1 MLHTLTDTAQLVPLL
16 QGGAQPGPDMRA
28 VAEEVPVAFVY
39 NHATYAVMMAT
50 PAALEDFAY
59 GFSLTEGIVSHPSEI
74 QGLDI
79 VPHPNGVELRMD
91 LAEHRLEA
99 LHKRRRRLAGPVG
112 CGLCGIE
119 SLDAAMR
126 SVCPVVSDA
135 SIAVPD
141 IARAMTAMEAR
152 QTLHR
157 ATHCA
162 HAAGFWHREAGMLA
176 VREDV
181 GRHNAL
187 DKLAGAVTRM
197 ALAPEAGAVVLTSR
211 VSVEM
216 VQKTAALG
224 TAILLAVSAP
234 TATAIRLAEECGLT
248 LIAGVRGNRYE
259 VFTGAGRLRGE
270 QACRLS

>member
-1 MLHTLTDTAQLVPLL
+1 MLHAVTDTAQLVPLWRSDAL
-16 QGGAQPGPDMRA
+16 PERDMRA

-59 GFSLTEGIVSHPSEI
+59 GFSLTEGIISHPREI
-74 QGLDI
+74 EGLSI

-99 LHKRRRRLAGPVG
+99 LQKRRRRLAGPVG

-126 SVCPVVSDA
+126 SVRPVVSDA
-135 SIAVPD
+135 SLAVQD
-141 IARAMTAMEAR
+141 ITRAMTAMEAR

-187 DKLAGAVTRM
+187 DKLAGAVTQM
-197 ALAPEAGAVVLTSR
+197 GVAPDTGAVVLTSR

-248 LIAGVRGNRYE
+248 LIAGVRGDRFE
-259 VFTGAGRLRGE
+259 VFTGPERLL
-270 QACRLS
+270 A